1 MSQINAS
8 KQTVNTIIIV
18 TGIGLLMYDF
28 ISKPED
34 VYFKIFGLVIL
45 MFGLYKSTQQWT
57 SDNKSNDVAE
67 EDEINLDVSDNDN
80 DENTKN
86 NAN

>member
-1 MSQINAS
+1 MSQINVS

-18 TGIGLLMYDF
+18 VGVGLLLYDF
-28 ISKPED
+28 ITNSNE

-57 SDNKSNDVAE
+57 TDNKTEVEEPE
-67 EDEINLDVSDNDN
+67 EDTTQDDNAKN
-80 DENTKN
+80 D
-86 NAN
+86 AN

>member
-8 KQTVNTIIIV
+8 KQTLNTIIIV
-18 TGIGLLMYDF
+18 VGIGLLLYDF
-28 ISKPED
+28 VNNPEVVYYKIS
-34 VYFKIFGLVIL
+34 GLVIL

-57 SDNKSNDVAE
+57 SDNKSSDVTN
-67 EDEINLDVSDNDN
+67 EDETNLDVTDE
-80 DENTKN
+80 DENPKN

>member
-1 MSQINAS
+1 MSQINAP

-18 TGIGLLMYDF
+18 AGIGLLLYDF
-28 ISKPED
+28 INKPDD

-67 EDEINLDVSDNDN
+67 EDETNLDVTNNDN
-80 DENTKN
+80 DENAKN
-86 NAN
+86 DAN

>member
-18 TGIGLLMYDF
+18 AGIGLLLYDF
-28 ISKPED
+28 ISKPEE
-34 VYFKIFGLVIL
+34 VYFKISGLIIL

-67 EDEINLDVSDNDN
+67 EDKTNLDVSDNDENAKN
-80 DENTKN
+80 D
-86 NAN
+86 AN

>member
-18 TGIGLLMYDF
+18 VGIGLLLYDF
-28 ISKPED
+28 ISQPD
-34 VYFKIFGLVIL
+34 VIYFKISGLVIL

-57 SDNKSNDVAE
+57 SDNKASDVAE
-67 EDEINLDVSDNDN
+67 DDESNLDLTDE

-86 NAN
+86 DAN